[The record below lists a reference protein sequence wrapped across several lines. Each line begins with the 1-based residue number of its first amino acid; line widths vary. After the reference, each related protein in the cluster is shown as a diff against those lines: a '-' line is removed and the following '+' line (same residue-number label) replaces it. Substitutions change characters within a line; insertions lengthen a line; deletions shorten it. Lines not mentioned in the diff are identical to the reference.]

1 MDKTK
6 YILLSAVVIC
16 IVSKIFCGIGL
27 SGILGDEDE
36 KIYLEDETQEEGLS
50 NKVIANK
57 KHGLLWL
64 IFGLI
69 IFVSWIITTI
79 IISK

>member
-64 IFGLI
+64 ISSLI

-79 IISK
+79 IICK

>member
-64 IFGLI
+64 ISGLI

-79 IISK
+79 IICK

>member
-36 KIYLEDETQEEGLS
+36 KKYMEDETQEEGLS

-57 KHGLLWL
+57 KRGLLWL
-64 IFGLI
+64 ISGLI

-79 IISK
+79 IFCK

>member
-36 KIYLEDETQEEGLS
+36 KIYMEDETQEEGLS

-57 KHGLLWL
+57 KRGLLWL
-64 IFGLI
+64 ISGLI

-79 IISK
+79 IICK

>member
-36 KIYLEDETQEEGLS
+36 KTYMEEETQEEGLS

-64 IFGLI
+64 ISGLI

-79 IISK
+79 IICK

>member
-36 KIYLEDETQEEGLS
+36 KKYMEDETQEEGLS

-57 KHGLLWL
+57 KRGLLWL
-64 IFGLI
+64 ISGLI

-79 IISK
+79 IICK

>member
-36 KIYLEDETQEEGLS
+36 KIYMEDETQEEGLS

-57 KHGLLWL
+57 KNGLLWL
-64 IFGLI
+64 ISGLI

-79 IISK
+79 IICK

>member
-6 YILLSAVVIC
+6 YILLSAVVVC

-36 KIYLEDETQEEGLS
+36 KIYMEDETQEEGLS

-57 KHGLLWL
+57 KRGLLWL
-64 IFGLI
+64 ISGLI

-79 IISK
+79 IICK